1 MRKEK
6 FVYNTNTLRYEKV
19 EYGWKRKLVYGIG
32 FFSSVLVFAF
42 LIIFI
47 GSRFIDSP
55 KEKELKTELSL
66 MKKQYELLDGRV
78 EVFEK
83 VLYNIKERDDNLYR
97 MMFEMDPVDKGLW
110 TGGVGGSKK
119 YEKLK
124 NYSNSSLMV
133 ELTSKIDRLGR
144 QITIQSKSLDTIAGM
159 FVEKEK
165 MLAAIPSI
173 RPVRSLTREIKLFS
187 GFGMRLHP
195 IHKVK
200 KMHFGIDFTAP
211 KGTPVYATG
220 NGKVVEVKRSRTG
233 YGNKVVIDHGY
244 NYRTLYAHLNTVN
257 VKVGQRVLKG
267 ELIATIGNTG
277 TSTAPHLHYEVI
289 HKNQKVNPIHFCI
302 DGLTPEEY
310 REMAEMASIPN
321 QSFDFGGEE
330 YVP

>member
-1 MRKEK
+1 
-6 FVYNTNTLRYEKV
+6 
-19 EYGWKRKLVYGIG
+19 
-32 FFSSVLVFAF
+32 
-42 LIIFI
+42 
-47 GSRFIDSP
+47 
-55 KEKELKTELSL
+55 
-66 MKKQYELLDGRV
+66 
-78 EVFEK
+78 
-83 VLYNIKERDDNLYR
+83 
-97 MMFEMDPVDKGLW
+97 
-110 TGGVGGSKK
+110 
-119 YEKLK
+119 
-124 NYSNSSLMV
+124 LMV

-257 VKVGQRVLKG
+257 VKVGQKVLKG

-330 YVP
+330 FVP